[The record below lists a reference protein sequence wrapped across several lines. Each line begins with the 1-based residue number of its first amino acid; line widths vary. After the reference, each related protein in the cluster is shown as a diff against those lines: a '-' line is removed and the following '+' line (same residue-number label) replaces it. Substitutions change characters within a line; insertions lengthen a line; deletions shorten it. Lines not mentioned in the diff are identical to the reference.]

1 MAKSKKIETPKP
13 IEEQVAEVENQ
24 VSSAKGL
31 KRVKV
36 DEAELARLQAEGLL
50 VGYDAATQEA
60 IVNE

>member
-1 MAKSKKIETPKP
+1 MAKSKKLETPKP
-13 IEEQVAEVENQ
+13 IEEQVADIEKEV
-24 VSSAKGL
+24 SGPKGL

-36 DEAELARLQAEGLL
+36 DEAELARLQKEGLL